1 MITTPSFPSIPFFS
15 PIQCQRWKGWKEKEP
30 TKQQKPGYTQRRG
43 EEGGARGQSPQMGL
57 KLAKQ
62 AGLASQRVPWI
73 CLSLLSQHWDRL
85 YRFWGLSSPRV
96 CMSNTLLTYLP
107 PYPFRDVCMHM
118 RMCSI
123 VCMHTHAL
131 SHHLGTYKH
140 TVRNKR
146 CLSKNQTVQKG
157 LYKKH
162 SHPPTPSFFSGKPF
176 LLGIYQGKQSCA
188 TISSWYSS
196 HIK

>member
-30 TKQQKPGYTQRRG
+30 TKQQKPGYTQRR
-43 EEGGARGQSPQMGL
+43 ARGRWCQRKETSNGFEACQVGRAGQS
-57 KLAKQ
+57 
-62 AGLASQRVPWI
+62 ASLWI

-85 YRFWGLSSPRV
+85 YRFWGLSSPHV

-118 RMCSI
+118 RMYSI